1 MATTNNQHDTNA
13 NKLKTEK
20 KKIQWLE
27 NEIREL
33 EYALSTDCINRNN
46 LLCRLQMYREL
57 LGIKQAQITKEYMG
71 IELCI

>member
-1 MATTNNQHDTNA
+1 MKEHDMNA

-27 NEIREL
+27 NEIENL
-33 EYALSTDCINRNN
+33 EYVLSSDCFNRNN

-57 LGIKQAQITKEYMG
+57 LGIKQAQITKEYMEG
-71 IELCI
+71 K